1 MWHWNPIGLSQK
13 SNYFEGLTDIGM
25 LGQHVMLQ
33 LKVVAERP
41 HKILTDIEAKRKLT
55 LQWKKTIKKN
65 KIFKTK
71 SEYELSDTDFCQK
84 SNFSFQ
90 YELKIDIDVDCC
102 VHIVM

>member
-1 MWHWNPIGLSQK
+1 
-13 SNYFEGLTDIGM
+13 
-25 LGQHVMLQ
+25 MLQ

-71 SEYELSDTDFCQK
+71 SEYELSDTDFCQAKIISIK